1 MRENAGDQRWARRRL
16 RRMKSARSA
25 ARTATAAIPP
35 AMPPIWAWLRLE
47 DVDWV
52 AAGVVV
58 DVTGAGA
65 TVVLVELEVG
75 VGVTI
80 VDEEVLLVACD
91 VVVGVATTM
100 DPEFITNVAT
110 SVACVSGAALV
121 ILLHMPYAAL
131 TVAAVHVVSYTSSE
145 KSDGLCGET
154 YSHRHH
160 CDSG

>member
-1 MRENAGDQRWARRRL
+1 M
-16 RRMKSARSA
+16 
-25 ARTATAAIPP
+25 
-35 AMPPIWAWLRLE
+35 
-47 DVDWV
+47 

-75 VGVTI
+75 VGVTM
-80 VDEEVLLVACD
+80 VDAAVVLVACD

-121 ILLHMPYAAL
+121 ILLHMSYAAL
-131 TVAAVHVVSYTSSE
+131 TVAAAHIVSHTSSE
-145 KSDGLCGET
+145 KPD
-154 YSHRHH
+154 RHVW
-160 CDSG
+160 